1 MNSLIQETEQA
12 NKIST
17 RTDIFFNR
25 LGIGQQLSS
34 LKFRKIHGERP
45 VALIKYLIQMIWSGR
60 NWYRLGRMN
69 ESEYCKD
76 VVYRFLNSENYNW
89 EGLLYFISGQLIGLR
104 SKLTRKRAKVLIV
117 DDTFFDRSR
126 SKKVQGL
133 SRVHDHTDGKYKKGF
148 CQLMVGWSDGFSFVP
163 LMFRLHSSSKEK
175 NCLCDIGQTQSGS
188 MGEERRIK
196 AKMKKTDTLIQI
208 LSKARQMKLSF
219 GYVLMDSW
227 FSFPSL
233 IEKICNLKMDCI
245 CMLKRMPK
253 VYYEFEGKKY
263 NLKSLHAHV
272 KKNIKKNEPYTIKV
286 KSTGGRDLNIIFIRD
301 RRDNNW
307 LALLSTDLKI
317 DGTEAVRIYGYRWD
331 IEVCFK
337 ICKSYLKLAK
347 EFQGRSYDMITAHTA
362 IVLIRYCMLALALRE
377 ETDEKT
383 MGDLFY
389 QYGDEVRHRT
399 FLEAIKLLLALLSDF
414 LCGKLMLKKDIVDQA
429 IDEFMAALSFSV
441 FKTALKVCES

>member
-1 MNSLIQETEQA
+1 
-12 NKIST
+12 
-17 RTDIFFNR
+17 
-25 LGIGQQLSS
+25 
-34 LKFRKIHGERP
+34 
-45 VALIKYLIQMIWSGR
+45 
-60 NWYRLGRMN
+60 
-69 ESEYCKD
+69 
-76 VVYRFLNSENYNW
+76 
-89 EGLLYFISGQLIGLR
+89 
-104 SKLTRKRAKVLIV
+104 
-117 DDTFFDRSR
+117 
-126 SKKVQGL
+126 
-133 SRVHDHTDGKYKKGF
+133 
-148 CQLMVGWSDGFSFVP
+148 
-163 LMFRLHSSSKEK
+163 
-175 NCLCDIGQTQSGS
+175 

-196 AKMKKTDTLIQI
+196 AKMKKTDTLVQI